1 MWDTMQASAPT
12 QNQQHPAQEGGE
24 FPPLKLDKPR
34 NEPREVCSA
43 EAMFELPTEQRKL
56 AREQRAAK
64 PVKTKLPRVD
74 GPARLGKTAWALF
87 CVAAFSV
94 LSYFLFSRFVVTA
107 VVIQGRSMQPTLN
120 DGERYYLNRW
130 RYLATPP
137 DRGDVVVLKDP
148 GHDDFAVKRIVG
160 GPNDWVN
167 LRNSGVYLNGKKL
180 AEPYLAA
187 GTRTSVPGQQER
199 WILLGP
205 DQYYVLGDNR
215 SNSEDSR
222 SYGVVR
228 RKNILGVLIK

>member
-1 MWDTMQASAPT
+1 MSDTIQTLP
-12 QNQQHPAQEGGE
+12 PAQSQHHQDWEGGE

-34 NEPREVCSA
+34 NEPREVRSA
-43 EAMFELPTEQRKL
+43 EAMFELPAEQRKV
-56 AREQRAAK
+56 ARQQRASK
-64 PVKTKLPRVD
+64 PKLPRVE

-87 CVAAFSV
+87 CVVALSV
-94 LSYFLFSRFVVTA
+94 LSYFLVSRFVVTS
-107 VVIQGRSMQPTLN
+107 VVIQGRSMQPTLQ

-130 RYLATPP
+130 RYLVAAPEH
-137 DRGDVVVLKDP
+137 GEVVVLKDP

-167 LRNSGVYLNGKKL
+167 LRNNGVYLNGKKL
-180 AEPYLAA
+180 SEPYLAE
-187 GTRTSVPGQQER
+187 GTRTSLPDRQEK

>member
-1 MWDTMQASAPT
+1 MWDTMQVSPPT
-12 QNQQHPAQEGGE
+12 QRQQYPAPEGGE
-24 FPPLKLDKPR
+24 LPPLNLEKPR
-34 NEPREVCSA
+34 TDPREVRSA

-56 AREQRAAK
+56 ARQQRAAK
-64 PVKTKLPRVD
+64 PIKTKLPRVE

-87 CVAAFSV
+87 CVSALSV
-94 LSYFLFSRFVVTA
+94 LAYFLVSRFVVTA
-107 VVIQGRSMQPTLN
+107 VVIQGRSMQPTLK

-130 RYLATPP
+130 RYLVTAPE
-137 DRGDVVVLKDP
+137 RGEVVVLKDP

-167 LRNSGVYLNGKKL
+167 LRNNGVYLNGKKL
-180 AEPYLAA
+180 SEPYLPE

-222 SYGVVR
+222 NYGVVR